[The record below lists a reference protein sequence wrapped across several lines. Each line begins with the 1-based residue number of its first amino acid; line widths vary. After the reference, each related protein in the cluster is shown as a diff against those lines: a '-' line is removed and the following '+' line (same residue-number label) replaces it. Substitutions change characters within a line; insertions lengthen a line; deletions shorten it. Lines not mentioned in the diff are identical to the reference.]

1 MAKSSRLIGT
11 VLLVLL
17 MPLFSPLVAADGM
30 PQQPQINTSL
40 LANEFGENNHAY
52 RVTFADGESY
62 QAVIDVV
69 HQRAGENLD
78 VEILQSWDI
87 VEGFRIL
94 DIQLNTSLDWNDVIT
109 VSVTITHYAEQELD
123 EPMIVEREFEVGTW
137 NQPMDDHEIMLET
150 TWLLDQIYNNSEGPE
165 GFQLNFTG
173 QGWQQRIGDTIESW
187 ELGNGSVSFLE
198 STDLGSNNLSL
209 DLQSIWKNE
218 TIQSGILT

>member
-17 MPLFSPLVAADGM
+17 MPLFSPLVTADGI
-30 PQQPQINTSL
+30 PQQPQINTL
-40 LANEFGENNHAY
+40 WLANEFGENNHAY

-94 DIQLNTSLDWNDVIT
+94 D
-109 VSVTITHYAEQELD
+109 
-123 EPMIVEREFEVGTW
+123 
-137 NQPMDDHEIMLET
+137 
-150 TWLLDQIYNNSEGPE
+150 
-165 GFQLNFTG
+165 
-173 QGWQQRIGDTIESW
+173 
-187 ELGNGSVSFLE
+187 
-198 STDLGSNNLSL
+198 LSL
-209 DLQSIWKNE
+209 IH
-218 TIQSGILT
+218 I